1 MNFKNLLVV
10 ISIVSIA
17 IISCKS
23 APVNPEVE
31 NYIYKISPS
40 LALEE
45 LPIIKNFDSIPP
57 EQFLYNKKIDSIL
70 QSDVIDRYG
79 NFIKKLD
86 TITIKD
92 PELKEIHAKYID
104 YAKHRLDY
112 YNAFLVNLKGG
123 LKNNSDTLNPIA
135 DQLKPLHNDYL
146 KLLGNLVEKYQLEDP
161 SK

>member
-45 LPIIKNFDSIPP
+45 LPIIKKFDSIPV
-57 EQFLYNKKIDSIL
+57 EVLLYNKKVDSIL
-70 QSDVIDRYG
+70 QSDILEPYG

-92 PELKEIHAKYID
+92 PELKEIHAKYIE
-104 YAKHRLDY
+104 YAKHRLSY
-112 YNAFLVNLKGG
+112 YNAFLINLNGG
-123 LKNNSDTLNPIA
+123 LKNNTDTLSPIA
-135 DQLKPLHNDYL
+135 DKLIPLHDDYL
-146 KLLGNLVEKYQLEDP
+146 KLLSNLVEKYQLEDP
-161 SK
+161 LN